1 MASFDFGT
9 DDVLCSYEEYT
20 PPVDHTA
27 SPKDL
32 HESRVVR
39 PLVNVCGEQDEF
51 LREEVLSAIE
61 KGMAKYADK
70 LIKHLEGISG
80 RLTQLELCCY
90 KLERS
95 VGEFRADMIRDQSE
109 ADLRMKSLVK
119 RIHEVHRSVQI
130 IRDKQELYETHK
142 ELANLQVSPK
152 ESTHSP
158 NSQKS
163 TEGFK
168 ASATPENEA
177 HSNGNNLQSLPH
189 EPVRHVLNQA
199 ISYHT
204 HHQSLNPKPEPH
216 YTPQGALMLDLSA
229 HPQFKQQLNAAP
241 NQPAHQLPSF
251 PQYHQQWPQP
261 AYPQPEAYHVSLA
274 HLQPIKPGFLG
285 SEGYPSHP
293 SMQAYNAVY
302 VIDGSRASQLQSFP
316 NGNHIY
322 GDMMEKKA
330 VNMP

>member
-1 MASFDFGT
+1 
-9 DDVLCSYEEYT
+9 
-20 PPVDHTA
+20 
-27 SPKDL
+27 
-32 HESRVVR
+32 
-39 PLVNVCGEQDEF
+39 
-51 LREEVLSAIE
+51 
-61 KGMAKYADK
+61 MAKYADK
-70 LIKHLEGISG
+70 LIKHLGISG

-152 ESTHSP
+152 ESTHSA

-177 HSNGNNLQSLPH
+177 HSNGNKLQSLPH
-189 EPVRHVLNQA
+189 EPVRHVLNQS

-204 HHQSLNPKPEPH
+204 HHQALNPKPEPH
-216 YTPQGALMLDLSA
+216 NPPQGALMLDLSA

-251 PQYHQQWPQP
+251 LSTINNGLSRLILNQRHTMFLWPICSRSNPVFWDRKDTLLIP
-261 AYPQPEAYHVSLA
+261 ACRLTM
-274 HLQPIKPGFLG
+274 L
-285 SEGYPSHP
+285 
-293 SMQAYNAVY
+293 SM
-302 VIDGSRASQLQSFP
+302 
-316 NGNHIY
+316 
-322 GDMMEKKA
+322 
-330 VNMP
+330 

>member
-1 MASFDFGT
+1 MASFDFGS

-51 LREEVLSAIE
+51 LREEVLSATE

-152 ESTHSP
+152 ESTHSA

-163 TEGFK
+163 TEGF
-168 ASATPENEA
+168 SICYSENEA
-177 HSNGNNLQSLPH
+177 HSNGN
-189 EPVRHVLNQA
+189 
-199 ISYHT
+199 
-204 HHQSLNPKPEPH
+204 K
-216 YTPQGALMLDLSA
+216 
-229 HPQFKQQLNAAP
+229 
-241 NQPAHQLPSF
+241 
-251 PQYHQQWPQP
+251 
-261 AYPQPEAYHVSLA
+261 
-274 HLQPIKPGFLG
+274 
-285 SEGYPSHP
+285 
-293 SMQAYNAVY
+293 
-302 VIDGSRASQLQSFP
+302 LQSFTRT
-316 NGNHIY
+316 NLYWKKEHRLMCVGEVCTAAER
-322 GDMMEKKA
+322 DRFEKSLA
-330 VNMP
+330 Y